1 MNKRAQRVLEYD
13 KILNIISGMAMSEDA
28 KKAVAELLPSDDFDT
43 VEYMQNQTAQA
54 SSMLAMHGAAPIS
67 PLRNIVP
74 ALKRTVRG
82 GSMSMSELLQ
92 TAAVLR
98 VSRRLSAYIAKTEK
112 LPILTEMAS
121 SITICKSLEQ
131 RITDA
136 IISETEVAD
145 NASPQLAALRRKAA
159 QLGDKVRETLS
170 SMLKTYSPYLQEPIV
185 TMRGDRYVLPVKTEH
200 KGAVP
205 GILHDSSSTGST
217 VFIEPSAVVQANNQL
232 RDVMIAQEKEIEK
245 IVEAFSAEISEIAK
259 EAEINYKTVID
270 FDVLFAKAQFA
281 NAYKCV
287 QPVLNRDGI
296 LEIKKARHPLID
308 KKSVVP
314 IDIYLGRDFD
324 TLVITGPN
332 TGGKTVTLK
341 TTGLFALMCQSGLHL
356 PADLGTHMPVYE
368 DVFADIGDEQS
379 IEQSLST
386 FSSHMTNTVDIL
398 NNVRP
403 GTLALF
409 DELGAGTD
417 PEEGAALAIEILEFM
432 RACGA
437 KTAATTHYS
446 ELKVYALSTDRVEN
460 ASCEFD
466 VATLRPTYRLLIG
479 VPGKSNAFAISK
491 RLGLYDTILEKA
503 QSRMTAESVRFE
515 DVIAQLQQKREQATL
530 ANEEAQKALAHANRL
545 LEQNK
550 KTQSEINA
558 KKAKILDD
566 ARIAARDIIDS
577 AKDETNEVL
586 KQIRKISAQAT
597 ANQLKDAENLK
608 QKLNEQ
614 DSKLADKQK
623 KEKRTSKTRPGDIRV
638 GMTVEILSM
647 ADRGTVLTL
656 PDKNGDFNV
665 SIGIIKMKTNI
676 RDVIPLKD
684 DTHKKAGEKIISS
697 RRSIES
703 KSLTIKNEL
712 DLRGQM
718 AMEAIMELDKF
729 IDDAVLASLPR
740 VSVIHGKGTGA
751 LKNAVHD
758 FLRSHRLV
766 KSYRLGGLGEG
777 DTGVTIIEFK

>member
-98 VSRRLSAYIAKTEK
+98 VSRRLSAYIVKTEK

-145 NASPQLAALRRKAA
+145 NASPQLAVLRRKAA

-200 KGAVP
+200 KAAVP

-503 QSRMTAESVRFE
+503 QNRMTAESVRFE